1 MFSPH
6 RNYFSVQRL
15 QLLVTSFNVRP
26 DRRLPSYCSQNRT
39 ASNCCLILP
48 RIFEF
53 LMLSSPTRIP
63 KPLKGTPL
71 FFFHYSWLCFRVIN
85 LFKNSNFYLKTKW
98 KKYSCLYLGGGGPEE
113 GKGHLFLWFFQV
125 MKVMPMS
132 YESLKRQWWFLD
144 TFVNVVWISAWFSF
158 CRIFNSSIR
167 SSI

>member
-98 KKYSCLYLGGGGPEE
+98 KKYSCLYLGGGGTWRGQSASLLVVFPSNESNANVIRE
-113 GKGHLFLWFFQV
+113 PQEAV
-125 MKVMPMS
+125 MVP
-132 YESLKRQWWFLD
+132 WH
-144 TFVNVVWISAWFSF
+144 F
-158 CRIFNSSIR
+158 C
-167 SSI
+167 